1 MPWTWLSKEIL
12 GWLAQMETPIL
23 QISIPGQ
30 MDFYEWKVIWRRCL
44 TWVWSFWRS
53 LNSLQWL
60 QRRPWVTS
68 WLICVSYF
76 EHRTVPAN
84 ISLKSELIP
93 LTSDPTQA
101 TKYQSVMT
109 LLRKIITVPSLHME
123 ITVLP
128 ELLGVCHSSSKAS
141 RLTDLTGK
149 GFLLEIKLPPRPRH
163 TINSSMTQLL
173 NTQLSKR
180 GVSVSIIIKRQHM

>member
-1 MPWTWLSKEIL
+1 MF
-12 GWLAQMETPIL
+12 PI
-23 QISIPGQ
+23 
-30 MDFYEWKVIWRRCL
+30 
-44 TWVWSFWRS
+44 
-53 LNSLQWL
+53 
-60 QRRPWVTS
+60 
-68 WLICVSYF
+68 F

-101 TKYQSVMT
+101 TKYHSVMT
-109 LLRKIITVPSLHME
+109 LLGKIITVPSLHME
-123 ITVLP
+123 TPVLP
-128 ELLGVCHSSSKAS
+128 ELLGVCHNTSKAS

-149 GFLLEIKLPPRPRH
+149 GFLLEIKLHTHTHTRH